1 MGKLDYRGGNMES
14 RISSVCDAVGF
25 RSTGGN
31 VFVPCANISCCFKM
45 IQKIYT
51 IIAHIVFIYIDF

>member
-1 MGKLDYRGGNMES
+1 MDKLDYRGGNMES

-31 VFVPCANISCCFKM
+31 VFVPCSNISYCFKM
-45 IQKIYT
+45 IQKYT
-51 IIAHIVFIYIDF
+51 LS

>member
-1 MGKLDYRGGNMES
+1 MDKLDYRGGNMES

-45 IQKIYT
+45 IQKYALSYHT
-51 IIAHIVFIYIDF
+51 LSLYIF